1 MTDDDGDRLRHRRGV
16 VPTVPGSLLSRLRA
30 WRQELR
36 RPLSAE
42 EIAWLALWTETTKGN
57 WMVVGKLRPRNG
69 AEMTVSVRLVAGL
82 SAPGQSG
89 GRARP
94 RAWLCC
100 FVPADSTQSDRATRD
115 RELDCVAAAML
126 FGRELIAANDMV
138 LEAQPAALAVAAKAA
153 SLFQRQPTQATARC
167 SVLTLP
173 AEVRQEQERGII
185 L

>member
-1 MTDDDGDRLRHRRGV
+1 MTDDDGDRLRHRRGA
-16 VPTVPGSLLSRLRA
+16 VPTVPGSLLSRLRT

-36 RPLSAE
+36 RPISAE
-42 EIAWLALWTETTKGN
+42 ETAWLALWTETTKGN
-57 WMVVGKLRPRNG
+57 WMVVGKLRPRDA
-69 AEMTVSVRLVAGL
+69 AEATVSVRLVAGL
-82 SAPGQSG
+82 SAANPSG
-89 GRARP
+89 GRR

-100 FVPADSTQSDRATRD
+100 FVPADSTQSDKATRD
-115 RELDCVAAAML
+115 RELGCVAEAML
-126 FGRELIAANDMV
+126 FGRELIAANNMV

-153 SLFQRQPTQATARC
+153 SLFQKQPTQATARC